1 MLLRHA
7 IAASGKGD
15 FRGETARLR
24 LGGESAL
31 AFTARLASVPDVPIV
46 TVLPSL
52 TLSSVVPTWCPTLTA
67 ASAGILVELTSFAGT
82 ALVCDREVLPS
93 SVKRVRRSVGGS
105 GRASD
110 ELRSFAASALATTVA
125 TSTGGAVA
133 SIGETADDED
143 RSDPKSERCGDGVA
157 PRRRRG
163 EEVERCGDAEA
174 LGEPPRDDDDD
185 NPTVAAAPT
194 APALEGE
201 GALKLPL
208 QEAAAED
215 AVAKAA
221 DEAALRALERDP
233 ERLGEADDRFGDRDA
248 PRVFEELGPGL
259 LPMLLALLACTV
271 RVLLV
276 LLTVLR
282 ACDGVGDEA
291 DGPVRPKRP
300 LAPEM
305 GDMAV
310 RDE

>member
-1 MLLRHA
+1 
-7 IAASGKGD
+7 
-15 FRGETARLR
+15 
-24 LGGESAL
+24 
-31 AFTARLASVPDVPIV
+31 
-46 TVLPSL
+46 
-52 TLSSVVPTWCPTLTA
+52 
-67 ASAGILVELTSFAGT
+67 
-82 ALVCDREVLPS
+82 
-93 SVKRVRRSVGGS
+93 
-105 GRASD
+105 
-110 ELRSFAASALATTVA
+110 
-125 TSTGGAVA
+125 VA

-163 EEVERCGDAEA
+163 DEVERCGDADA

-185 NPTVAAAPT
+185 PTAAAAPT
-194 APALEGE
+194 APAREGE

-233 ERLGEADDRFGDRDA
+233 ERLGEADDRFGDGDA
-248 PRVFEELGPGL
+248 PRVFDGFGL
-259 LPMLLALLACTV
+259 TPVLPLLLLALLACKV
-271 RVLLV
+271 RVLLE

-291 DGPVRPKRP
+291 EEPLRPKRP

-305 GDMAV
+305 GDMTV
-310 RDE
+310 RDG